1 MSEHKGENGRKTK
14 IGLYILNFLRKSVD
28 IMEKPC
34 YNGKVAKIV

>member
-1 MSEHKGENGRKTK
+1 MREYERENGRKTK
-14 IGLYILNFLRKSVD
+14 IGLYILNFFRKSVD